1 MVFIKRKQINSRD
14 LTDGLEHWCTVLRY
28 STSMAWK
35 PLSKA
40 NMTPMTPIIFTSGF
54 LHQEA
59 NALNHAFLYSVLL
72 SSIYSI
78 NLIQLL
84 NWTNCATVKK
94 CSESDECQLLSD
106 TKEIVTIYGPP
117 SNIKWHFIIEPLT
130 LVLPSASNLKG
141 ISKTNYM
148 RKLNVKIWRM
158 TLTDECCTSQDCVS
172 VT

>member
-1 MVFIKRKQINSRD
+1 MTQLWCPIFFKYFMVFIKRKQINSSD

-117 SNIKWHFIIEPLT
+117 SNIKWHFICMVFIIYTAKPHYF
-130 LVLPSASNLKG
+130 
-141 ISKTNYM
+141 NYFF
-148 RKLNVKIWRM
+148 
-158 TLTDECCTSQDCVS
+158 S
-172 VT
+172 